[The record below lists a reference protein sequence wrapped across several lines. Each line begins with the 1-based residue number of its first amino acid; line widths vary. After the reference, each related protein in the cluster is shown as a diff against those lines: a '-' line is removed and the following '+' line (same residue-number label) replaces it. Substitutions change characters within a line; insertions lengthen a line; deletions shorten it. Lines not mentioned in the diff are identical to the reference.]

1 MHRRF
6 AVQGLALAL
15 MASTSA
21 HAEVTTEHKLW
32 IDATVRA
39 ELMDALDVS
48 VTQHLRTADGARRVG
63 QVMPELELSYG
74 FLDHFAVGAGVRY
87 AFEQNEDDETA
98 RTVRFHGQ
106 LGVESPDL
114 GPVELGYR
122 LRLQRETAPDDEAKT
137 RLRNKAAL
145 QVDTDSSLKP
155 GVFYEHFLDPGGDAG
170 HKSQKY
176 RLGAGVTFKIN
187 ATHRLKLKL
196 FQDKE
201 IDGDGD
207 KQRVVSLG
215 YRYSF

>member
-1 MHRRF
+1 M
-6 AVQGLALAL
+6 QGLALAL

-39 ELMDALDVS
+39 EVVDAFDVS
-48 VTQHLRTADGARRVG
+48 VTQHLRTADGASKVS
-63 QVMPELELSYG
+63 QIMPELELSYD

-122 LRLQRETAPDDEAKT
+122 LRLQRETVPADEAKV
-137 RLRNKAAL
+137 RLRNKADMQL
-145 QVDTDSSLKP
+145 DTSSPLKP

-176 RLGAGVTFKIN
+176 RLGASVTFKVN
-187 ATHRLKLKL
+187 ATHRLKIKL